1 MSPPLLSGLVQRLV
15 LALGAAPTSR
25 EVVDMVGLADEP
37 HRVSHV
43 DALGRTHLRGA
54 DPGLVLVVDGGVVAE
69 VVVRTRSLDGT
80 PAYPQADALVDG
92 IAGDATREQVRG
104 RFGPPTT
111 STDEADAFGLDGYVQ
126 RAYYADDRL
135 VALVLVRR

>member
-1 MSPPLLSGLVQRLV
+1 MSPPLLPGLVQRLV
-15 LALGAAPTSR
+15 LALGAAPASR

-43 DALGRTHLRGA
+43 DDLGRTHLRGA
-54 DPGLVLVVDGGVVAE
+54 DPGLVLVVDGGVVTE
-69 VVVRTRSLDGT
+69 VVVRTRT
-80 PAYPQADALVDG
+80 YPQADALVVG
-92 IAGDATREQVRG
+92 LAGDATRAQVRE
-104 RFGPPTT
+104 RFGPPQA

-135 VALVLVRR
+135 VALVLVVRG

>member
-25 EVVDMVGLADEP
+25 EVVDIVGLADEP

-54 DPGLVLVVDGGVVAE
+54 DPGLVLVVDGDVVAE
-69 VVVRTRSLDGT
+69 VVVRTRT
-80 PAYPQADALVDG
+80 YPQADALVLG
-92 IAGDATREQVRG
+92 LTGEATRAEVRA
-104 RFGPPTT
+104 RFGPPQA

>member
-15 LALGAAPTSR
+15 LALGAAPGSR
-25 EVVDMVGLADEP
+25 DVVDMVGLADEP

-43 DALGRTHLRGA
+43 DELGRTHLRGA
-54 DPGLVLVVDGGVVAE
+54 DPGLVLVVDGGVVTE

-80 PAYPQADALVDG
+80 PAYPQADALVVG
-92 IAGDATREQVRG
+92 LTGDATRAEVRA
-104 RFGPPTT
+104 RFGPPQA